1 MSINVAK
8 TDSRVCDCSLI
19 VVFFGKKEVTGSM
32 YEREVIF
39 SMKPEYKNWVPK
51 GMIQSFFGLTLFVC
65 LLAWLLPIHWLAVLL
80 WFLGSLLML
89 GSVWLLLLYWAFS
102 YDGKRQLSK
111 EIITGVASYAHVPA
125 KGKALDVGCGSGAL
139 TIAVAERNPDASIV
153 GIDRWGK
160 EYASFSQALCERN
173 AQIVG
178 VANVSFREGNAIHLD
193 YPDETFDMVTSNYVY
208 HNIAGVNKQELL
220 LETLRVLKKGGTF
233 VIHDLMSMSR
243 YGNMAV
249 FRNRLLQMGY
259 TEVVLLDTTDLW
271 MKPWEAALYGLK
283 GSTLLYGV
291 K

>member
-1 MSINVAK
+1 
-8 TDSRVCDCSLI
+8 
-19 VVFFGKKEVTGSM
+19 M
-32 YEREVIF
+32 YEREAVF
-39 SMKPEYKNWVPK
+39 CMKPEYKNWVPK
-51 GMIQSFFGLTLFVC
+51 GMIQAFFGLTLFVY
-65 LLAWLLPIHWLAVLL
+65 LLAWILPIHWLAVLL

-89 GSVWLLLLYWAFS
+89 GGVWLLLLYRAFS

-111 EIITGVASYAHVPA
+111 EIIAGVASYAHVPA

-178 VANVSFREGNAIHLD
+178 VVNVSFREGNAIHLD

-243 YGNMAV
+243 YGDMAV